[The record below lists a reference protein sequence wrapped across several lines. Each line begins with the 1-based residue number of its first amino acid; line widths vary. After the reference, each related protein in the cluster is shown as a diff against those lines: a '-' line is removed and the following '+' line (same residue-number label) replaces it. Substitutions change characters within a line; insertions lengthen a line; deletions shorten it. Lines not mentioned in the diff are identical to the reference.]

1 MSGHQG
7 RQNRQSRRADKRRE
21 NDKRQGKQYPDL
33 VQSQNELDGKLEAAM
48 NRIRFGELQPRN
60 EAQAR
65 CIEVVENTRLAF
77 ITGPA
82 GTGKT
87 FLSISLACEMLEA
100 GEIERIIITRPMV
113 GCDEDMGF
121 LPGTEWEKF
130 KAWIGPALE
139 VLEGKLGA
147 KKVES
152 YVAYKKIVGAPL
164 MMMRGS
170 TFRNSFVLLDEAQ
183 NSTKGQMQMFLTRLG
198 EGSKVV
204 VAGDLRQS
212 DRAGDD
218 NGLSDATHRFRNSR
232 VMGRFEFDEEDITR
246 DPLVREVVKAYR
258 D

>member
-1 MSGHQG
+1 MSGNQS
-7 RQNRQSRRADKRRE
+7 RQNRRERRADARRE
-21 NDKRQGKQYPDL
+21 RKHGEKFPEL
-33 VQSQNELDGKLEAAM
+33 VGSQKETDAKLEAAV
-48 NRIRFGELQPRN
+48 NRIRFGQLEPRN

-65 CIEVVENTRLAF
+65 CIQVVEDTRLAF
-77 ITGPA
+77 VTGPA

-100 GEIERIIITRPMV
+100 NEIERIIITRPMV

-218 NGLSDATHRFRNSR
+218 NGLADAVHRFRNSS
-232 VMGRFEFDEEDITR
+232 VMGRFEFDEDDITR

>member
-1 MSGHQG
+1 MSGNQS
-7 RQNRQSRRADKRRE
+7 RQNRQQRRADKRRE
-21 NDKRQGKQYPDL
+21 NDKRQGKQFPEL
-33 VQSQNELDGKLEAAM
+33 VQKQNEIDGELERQA
-48 NRIRFGELQPRN
+48 NKIRFGQLEPRN
-60 EAQAR
+60 ESQSR
-65 CIEVVENTRLAF
+65 CINMLENSRLAV

-87 FLSISLACEMLEA
+87 FISVSMACEMLES
-100 GEIERIIITRPMV
+100 GEIERIVLTRPMV

-130 KAWIGPALE
+130 KAWIGPGLE

-164 MMMRGS
+164 MMMRGA
-170 TFRNSFVLLDEAQ
+170 TFRNALVILDEAQ

-204 VAGDLRQS
+204 VCGDLRQS

-218 NGLSDATHRFRNSR
+218 NGLADVVQRFKGSR
-232 VMGRFEFDEEDITR
+232 IMGRFEFDEDDITR
-246 DPLVREVVKAYR
+246 DPLVREIVKGYR

>member
-1 MSGHQG
+1 MSGNQS
-7 RQNRQSRRADKRRE
+7 RQNRRERRE
-21 NDKRQGKQYPDL
+21 EARRERKHGQKFPELNA
-33 VQSQNELDGKLEAAM
+33 SQRETDAKLEREM
-48 NRIRFGELQPRN
+48 NRIRFGELEPRN
-60 EAQAR
+60 ESQAR
-65 CIEVVENTRLAF
+65 CIQVIEDTRLAF

-100 GEIERIIITRPMV
+100 NEIERIIITRPMV

-218 NGLSDATHRFRNSR
+218 NGLADATHRFRNAKT
-232 VMGRFEFDEEDITR
+232 MGRFEFDEDDITR

>member
-1 MSGHQG
+1 MSGNQS
-7 RQNRQSRRADKRRE
+7 RQNRRERRAEARRE
-21 NDKRQGKQYPDL
+21 RKHGEKFPEL
-33 VQSQNELDGKLEAAM
+33 TASQRETDAKLEREA
-48 NRIRFGELQPRN
+48 NRIRFGELEPRN
-60 EAQAR
+60 ESQAR
-65 CIEVVENTRLAF
+65 CIQVIEDTRLAF

-87 FLSISLACEMLEA
+87 FLSISLACEMLER

-139 VLEGKLGA
+139 VLEGKLGS

-198 EGSKVV
+198 EGSRVV

-218 NGLSDATHRFRNSR
+218 NGLADAHHRFRHSK

>member
-1 MSGHQG
+1 MSGNQG
-7 RQNRQSRRADKRRE
+7 RQNRRERRAQVQRE
-21 NDKRQGKQYPDL
+21 ADRKQGKQYPGL
-33 VQSQNELDGKLEAAM
+33 VQSQHEVDGKLEAEA
-48 NRIRFGELQPRN
+48 NRIRFKELQPRN
-60 EAQAR
+60 ESQAR
-65 CIEVVENTRLAF
+65 CIDVVENFRLAF
-77 ITGPA
+77 VTGPA

-87 FLSISLACEMLEA
+87 FISMSLACEALEA

-147 KKVES
+147 KKVQS
-152 YVAYKKIVGAPL
+152 YVEYKKIVGSPL

-218 NGLSDATHRFRNSR
+218 NGLADAVNRFKDSR